1 MRVFLDSSA
10 WLKNYIAE
18 TGTARVKARLRE
30 ADELIL
36 SVIAW
41 PEAISAL
48 NRLRREAALDA
59 EGYAMAKEAIE
70 EDLPNATVIPLTADV
85 LARAVRCLEN
95 APLRAGDAIHVATAL
110 EAMPDRFI
118 SSDHRQC
125 EAARAMGLGVEEV
138 TSDD

>member
-1 MRVFLDSSA
+1 MRVFADSSA
-10 WLKNYIAE
+10 WLKNYLAE
-18 TGTARVKARLRE
+18 PGSARVRARLRE
-30 ADELIL
+30 AEEVIL

-48 NRLRREAALDA
+48 NRQRREAGLDA
-59 EGYAMAKEAIE
+59 EGYAMAKERIE
-70 EDLPNATVIPLTADV
+70 DDLQYATVVPLTTGV
-85 LARAVRCLEN
+85 LVRAVRCLEN

-125 EAARAMGLGVEEV
+125 EAARAMGLRVEEIV
-138 TSDD
+138 GDG